1 MIKPRR
7 LKSGDTIG
15 VIAPAGPVKK
25 ARLKKGVENLEKLG
39 YEIKL
44 ASNIWSRIGYLAGED
59 EERAESVNQMFA
71 DPEIEAILCARG
83 GFGSIRIL
91 EQIDYALVRRNPK
104 IFVGFSDLTLLL
116 LVMNKFCNLVTF
128 HGPMVAVDFDRRS
141 AYNRRHFFKAVAS
154 TRPVGRIKN
163 SKTLGIWRAI
173 AQGKVSAPILGGN
186 LTLVTRLLGTKYE
199 PDFRGKILFLED
211 LNEDVYRIDGM
222 LAQLKLA
229 GILKNVKGVTL
240 AEFVNCHP
248 SKKASFTLEEVFEHY
263 FASARYPV
271 IYPVS
276 CGHGADKITIPL
288 GVRATIDT
296 DKRIFSIDEDGVR

>member
-7 LKSGDTIG
+7 LNPADTIG
-15 VIAPAGPVKK
+15 VVAPAGPVKK
-25 ARLKKGVENLEKLG
+25 VKLRRGVKNLENLG
-39 YEIKL
+39 YRVKL
-44 ASNIWSRIGYLAGED
+44 AGNVWDKSGYLAGED
-59 EERAESVNQMFA
+59 GERAESVNQMFA
-71 DPEIEAILCARG
+71 DPEIDAILCTRG

-104 IFVGFSDLTLLL
+104 IFVGFSDVTLLH

-128 HGPMVAVDFDRRS
+128 HGPMVAVDFDRLS
-141 AYNRRHFFKAVAS
+141 AYNRKHFFRAAAS

-163 SKTLGIWRAI
+163 SKTLGTWRAI

-186 LTLVTRLLGTKYE
+186 LTLITRLLGTKFE
-199 PDFRGKILFLED
+199 PDFRSKILFLED
-211 LNEDVYRIDGM
+211 LNEDIYRIDGM

-229 GILKNVKGVTL
+229 GILKNVKGVIL
-240 AEFVNCHP
+240 AEFVKCLP
-248 SKKASFTLEEVFEHY
+248 SKKASFTLEEIFEQY

-296 DKRIFSIDEDGVR
+296 DKKIFSIDEAGVR